1 MSQAEGLT
9 CDGEFVGLAGDVEV
23 EPAPP
28 LCVVTTAEARHTL
41 SALLVNVHITGCN
54 VITIIIII
62 IIIIIVIISII
73 TMIQC
78 EKRTV

>member
-1 MSQAEGLT
+1 MKQGEGLT

-54 VITIIIII
+54 IITIIIRL
-62 IIIIIVIISII
+62 IISII
-73 TMIQC
+73 TMILC